1 MQNKTL
7 PLIYDFHFSLVCKY
21 RHWKIHPEKIVAQKT
36 HLVIQCPADKVW
48 SEKQWTVILP
58 CSAVIFDRQNG
69 TCFLIRDTL
78 KKQNKTPMLDY
89 IMLSRTSKMSDVN
102 LIHDKHFTHS
112 SQRKHSHFCQTVC
125 CLACCQQSSGYAVPL
140 PILHMEKNQNMV
152 IDISLIPFI
161 YFCLWTIQFKV
172 GQDATIAKCV
182 SNKLYPSQDGAP
194 WRLS

>member
-1 MQNKTL
+1 
-7 PLIYDFHFSLVCKY
+7 
-21 RHWKIHPEKIVAQKT
+21 
-36 HLVIQCPADKVW
+36 
-48 SEKQWTVILP
+48 
-58 CSAVIFDRQNG
+58 
-69 TCFLIRDTL
+69 
-78 KKQNKTPMLDY
+78 MLDY

-102 LIHDKHFTHS
+102 LIHDKHITHS

-140 PILHMEKNQNMV
+140 PILHMEKKQNMV

-182 SNKLYPSQDGAP
+182 SNKLYPSQDGSSLEALLAIGSKSRACANIPAATTQEHTAGAP
-194 WRLS
+194 TASADLAAQRASDREPAGTSGNQQHLLDR